1 MDWCVV
7 NWRSATGNETFDVIE
22 HECNFYK
29 KLRQKRSAQCHYNRP
44 RWNIAWTKWVP
55 IVFGIL
61 NALLK

>member
-22 HECNFYK
+22 HE
-29 KLRQKRSAQCHYNRP
+29 CHYNRP